1 MHCETTYNDDLEPND
16 DKGSFVKADTIYQE
30 TGAHARG
37 ETTQTAEGG
46 PEASDKT
53 VHCRIIRISSI
64 PGDHYGIVM
73 QYAIIV
79 TRIRKKGVLS
89 SLLQTR
95 ITVSYSCMYPSRVI
109 RYKSHVERKKKHMN
123 KEKV

>member
-1 MHCETTYNDDLEPND
+1 MHRVAYLQCALAKYHIKQSNCSNDDLEPND

-64 PGDHYGIVM
+64 HGLV
-73 QYAIIV
+73 
-79 TRIRKKGVLS
+79 KGVDDHSHLLS
-89 SLLQTR
+89 TDAD
-95 ITVSYSCMYPSRVI
+95 P
-109 RYKSHVERKKKHMN
+109 VET
-123 KEKV
+123 

>member
-30 TGAHARG
+30 TGTNARG

-64 PGDHYGIVM
+64 PRDHYREKVM

-79 TRIRKKGVLS
+79 TENR
-89 SLLQTR
+89 
-95 ITVSYSCMYPSRVI
+95 
-109 RYKSHVERKKKHMN
+109 ERK
-123 KEKV
+123 